1 MEKKDEQVILETNE
15 ARAGSTPH
23 ILRYIL
29 MVSMALAIIGMG
41 LVWWIGR
48 GSRMGR
54 RLIPPDH
61 VV

>member
-48 GSRMGR
+48 G
-54 RLIPPDH
+54 
-61 VV
+61 

>member
-1 MEKKDEQVILETNE
+1 MEQQDEQVVLETNE

-48 GSRMGR
+48 G
-54 RLIPPDH
+54 
-61 VV
+61 